1 MRKLLALA
9 VFLVLILG
17 GCDRDTKRLVVEWTP
32 PNSGESPTSYVVEV
46 FDGDTWTELR
56 GTFESDTKMTFKYS
70 VGETLRVRVAA
81 IDRFNRQSDWSEPSD
96 EFFVEDDSR
105 D

>member
-1 MRKLLALA
+1 MRKLIALA
-9 VFLVLILG
+9 VVLVLILG
-17 GCDRDTKRLVVEWTP
+17 GCDNATKRLVVEWTP
-32 PNSGESPTSYVVEV
+32 PDSGESPTSYIVEV

-70 VGETLRVRVAA
+70 VGEILIVRVAA

-96 EFFVEDDSR
+96 RFFVGGDK
-105 D
+105 